1 MAQAFKYGGV
11 RNMART
17 GRFTMSEFKQRIRM
31 LNQRQCTTAAQ
42 IDATLSEMAELTRD
56 ATVKGVLMILIEEF
70 QALVAITPADT
81 GRARASWMMTGDRS
95 DVEKKVPEYKRTNP
109 KPPGAD
115 PEKYILPEYRNLIRE
130 TINNAS
136 LGLSGADIVYV
147 VNNMEYILALNAGWS
162 KQQPA
167 GFIDGFLLRVK
178 RRLQD
183 LATELSQVR

>member
-17 GRFTMSEFKQRIRM
+17 GRFTMSEFKQRIRV

-42 IDATLSEMAELTRD
+42 IDATLSEMAELTES
-56 ATVKGVLMILIEEF
+56 AAISGVVRILLEEF
-70 QALVAITPADT
+70 AQLQGGTPVDT
-81 GRARASWMMTGDRS
+81 GRARAAWLITGDRGAIEFVPALGQVS
-95 DVEKKVPEYKRTNP
+95 YTPQVPDMVSLMDADVIIV
-109 KPPGAD
+109 
-115 PEKYILPEYRNLIRE
+115 L
-130 TINNAS
+130 NN
-136 LGLSGADIVYV
+136 V
-147 VNNMEYILALNAGWS
+147 EYILALNAGWS
-162 KQQPA
+162 KKQPA